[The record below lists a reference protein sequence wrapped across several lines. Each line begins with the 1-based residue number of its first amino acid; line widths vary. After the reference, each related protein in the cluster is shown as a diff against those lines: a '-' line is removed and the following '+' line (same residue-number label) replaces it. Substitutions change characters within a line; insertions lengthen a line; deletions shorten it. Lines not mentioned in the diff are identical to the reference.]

1 MVRENIFKGS
11 ITVIVGPDSCI
22 IWSIAKVVEPPSS
35 SSNRI
40 VESRSCGV
48 M

>member
-1 MVRENIFKGS
+1 MVRENFFKRS
-11 ITVIVGPDSCI
+11 ITVIVAPDSCV

-40 VESRSCGV
+40 VESGSSSV